1 MTLVLDATLLLD
13 ITLLSFLV
21 VTALAMVRMHSLFG
35 VVMTSGIY
43 SLLSAAL
50 FMVMDAVDVAFTEA
64 AVGAGISTVIML
76 ATLALVGQVQKPA
89 KRRHHYAALGIVV
102 LTGGALIYGT
112 YDLPAFGAP
121 DNPVQVSAV
130 TERYVTVS
138 GQEVGVPNI
147 VTSVLASY
155 RGYDTLGEVVVV
167 FTAAVAVLLLLG
179 RARRRSAGGKER
191 ENDLQ

>member
-102 LTGGALIYGT
+102 LTGGALIYGH
-112 YDLPAFGAP
+112 LRPAGL
-121 DNPVQVSAV
+121 
-130 TERYVTVS
+130 RCS
-138 GQEVGVPNI
+138 GQPGTGQRRDRTVRHRLRSG
-147 VTSVLASY
+147 S
-155 RGYDTLGEVVVV
+155 
-167 FTAAVAVLLLLG
+167 G
-179 RARRRSAGGKER
+179 RAKHR
-191 ENDLQ
+191 DLRTRQLSRL